1 MSHINLITTCTNGKN
16 GNGHNAL
23 NLSEYSS
30 GKTPSNVLIQSWC
43 NASKEAISKSAFI
56 HVQDLYKGGHWATA
70 KSICNQYPIDLWV
83 LSAGLG
89 LLHSNDKVVP
99 YQATFST
106 GYQESIP
113 LFSND
118 FYGKSFHRTWWKEI
132 TERSI
137 LKSEHPTSIAGLMRE
152 KPRDYFIICGSPD
165 YINAIELDVIN
176 GLQCLSSPI
185 KQLLIITSG
194 KINIR
199 LNEYLLKS
207 DKKIAEWLGC
217 NMLMLNISLAQYFIK
232 LFSLKQLSDF
242 SVLSDELVE
251 QFRLLPD
258 RVVNKGIRRSPDDV
272 SQYILSLLQ
281 QQPEISATRAL
292 RAFRDSGNSFEEKRF
307 RTLFKTLCGRN
318 A

>member
-1 MSHINLITTCTNGKN
+1 MSHINLITTCTNGKH
-16 GNGHNAL
+16 GNGYNSL

-43 NASKEAISKSAFI
+43 SATKEAISKSAFI

-70 KSICNQYPIDLWV
+70 KSICNQYPVDLWV

-89 LLHSNDKVVP
+89 LLHCKDKVVP

-118 FYGKSFHRTWWKEI
+118 FHGKSFHRTWWKEI
-132 TERSI
+132 TERSV
-137 LKSEHPTSIAGLMRE
+137 LKSEHPTSITGLMKE

-165 YINAIELDVIN
+165 YINAIELDIIN
-176 GLQCLSSPI
+176 GLEYLSSPI
-185 KQLLIITSG
+185 KQVLIITSG

-207 DKKIAEWLGC
+207 DKKIADFLSC

-232 LFSLKQLSDF
+232 LFLLKQLSDLSIL
-242 SVLSDELVE
+242 SVKLTEHFIS
-251 QFRLLPD
+251 LPE
-258 RVVNKGIRRSPDDV
+258 REVSKGIRRSPDDV
-272 SQYILSLLQ
+272 SKYILNLLQ
-281 QQPEISATRAL
+281 QQPEISATKAL

-307 RTLFKTLCGRN
+307 RTLFKTLSARN